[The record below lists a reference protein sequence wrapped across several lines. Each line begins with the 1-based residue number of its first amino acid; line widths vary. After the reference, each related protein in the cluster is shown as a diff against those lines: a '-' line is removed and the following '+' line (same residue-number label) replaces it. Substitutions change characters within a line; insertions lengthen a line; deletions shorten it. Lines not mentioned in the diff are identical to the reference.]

1 MGEPCRRVKTECRN
15 NQCFQEKRDDDME
28 EWLENTLSEGL
39 RRDLAAWRGQYP
51 WEGTRAL
58 PSPVYRYHGREIFEA
73 AVAAL
78 LAGEHLLLVGPK
90 ATGKNVLAENLAAA
104 FGRPM

>member
-1 MGEPCRRVKTECRN
+1 
-15 NQCFQEKRDDDME
+15 ME

-39 RRDLAAWRGQYP
+39 RRDLAAWRSQYP

-104 FGRPM
+104 FGRPMFNVSLHINTDAAYLIGTDTFRAG